1 MDWKEEES
9 LVIAIYDE
17 WGSGKSSVIN
27 LAIESIKG
35 SEQENKPTVIEFNP
49 WFFSEEGSLG
59 EHFFNEIAKE
69 LYLTL
74 GTEYTLYFYTLGGYR

>member
-1 MDWKEEES
+1 MDWKEKEI
-9 LVIAIYDE
+9 LVIALYGE
-17 WGSGKSSVIN
+17 WGSGKSSIIN
-27 LAIESIKG
+27 LAIESIKK

-69 LYLTL
+69 LEIRND
-74 GTEYTLYFYTLGGYR
+74 TEKELLVKQKP